1 MDEKR
6 RFPNCDWKCENC
18 CLNHDYPSLGL
29 CEDFG
34 SLSDSQIYFKSYW
47 AADVANLVNYSE
59 FRLSKPEQN
68 MPGLILDDG
77 SWKEMAVPSTT
88 TIGRSGDNMIQPES
102 QSVSKK
108 HATIHMSID
117 HRGRQQCTVEDH
129 SSRNGTFW
137 GPSPYDREQ
146 QRVDKTQIIPYGT
159 FLKFGNSNTYFN
171 YLEEKPREDIPI
183 AYDPLAHKSPPT
195 LKREDTQESELLVNS
210 NIASGENTESN
221 ALVPFAPPRS
231 ASPVELGGLN
241 TSGESLRGSGG
252 GGVAVAPV
260 LANSNNMMI
269 SIQYPHGKENNPV
282 SIHIDPKGQGPPAQA
297 SFTEPRSNRSSGH
310 YSDADHDH
318 YPPPRHRGS
327 RRSEDRPLRESRQ
340 RSGRES
346 REWMDV
352 EGRGSQDSPISGEI
366 GRGVQRYNSQALS
379 SRGGHDN
386 DYGDDEDESDMPPP
400 LAETGLRNAAPADV
414 VEMRGSRGRGS
425 KRSASPPPPLSPR
438 SGVDLDDFRHHHHHH
453 DEGQRHNPF
462 PLSPIKGSFGFPY
475 PGKTTFQEKANP
487 LLVRRAW
494 PDISVVPITAL
505 TSTVSHDLNSDQLY
519 EGYDEKAPMPSV
531 EDFSGDLPPYVRSE
545 AVADRFRE
553 PEDTVCGKL
562 GGAIAELNDLL
573 KQAIVGAQVKSPQ
586 QSQQAAAG
594 GSDPV
599 ADAVS
604 AELEAALQTLVNDI
618 LVRSIN
624 TLQQLLR
631 HNLIS
636 AFAEADGSREC
647 HNDVMPLL
655 TNACGRLERVLAFS
669 NGKGFGKAENQKYA
683 KKARSSE
690 RHAVVAYALHY
701 SVLSELDIANCLL
714 FSATQ
719 EAVAEEELKMNPLG
733 KGKSKGDSAGGAR
746 GSRDEGAKVRGSHDT
761 GASIQ
766 LELEELRRLK
776 GRASRKGGSAA
787 LAAQI
792 RELEEKAVSHAG
804 KGVVAVDGS
813 LDFGPLFMPAAG
825 AGEQTQRYDTME
837 LKRLREQEDAE
848 GHKYQRFARA
858 LYIATNNVRRFWNYA
873 FRRWRNVVNDMKRD
887 YTNKMR
893 HFAYCL
899 KDRGHSFL
907 RNAFRKLAK
916 HAQVEREQER
926 VDQVRAELRYEMCGM
941 QQKIHE
947 LSSQNTLAASLA
959 AERALN
965 RELTDLNLELR
976 NSITELDGKL
986 LEVVNVEPA
995 ERKELVRD
1003 VLFGREDALSM
1014 ARREAKALRD
1024 ELQELYDLGIRLP
1037 EGPRKNIMESAPVPP
1052 SFKRPKDPKAEPLP
1066 ETIDKSDKRLRD
1078 TAPLTDGRQNTRP
1091 LALKEQALP
1100 EVAAGLASK
1109 KQFLPHRGD
1118 LSVTNPMRPLVK
1130 NHNKELAPVQG
1141 RFLDDD
1147 NRRLINGLT
1156 RKDATIIIA
1165 KEVRR
1170 LTDSLRK
1177 TTFERNRMQKRL
1189 THDATKHMQQ
1199 TLAVE
1204 ALQKRITDRERSLT
1218 QLRKLL
1224 KEKRFVGDKGLVE
1237 LTIALEDSGVGNSAI
1252 LMEPSS
1258 LDDPTVDYSNVPP
1271 LEPFRFG
1278 PPGNPEKPNELQ
1290 SKIGPVDV
1298 TRQRE
1303 SYQDAVDDALRI
1315 VDPAKAA
1322 AEEELKRQILEE
1334 AGARSDKAFPVP
1346 AAGASG

>member
-1 MDEKR
+1 
-6 RFPNCDWKCENC
+6 
-18 CLNHDYPSLGL
+18 
-29 CEDFG
+29 
-34 SLSDSQIYFKSYW
+34 
-47 AADVANLVNYSE
+47 
-59 FRLSKPEQN
+59 
-68 MPGLILDDG
+68 
-77 SWKEMAVPSTT
+77 
-88 TIGRSGDNMIQPES
+88 MIQPES

-108 HATIHMSID
+108 HATITTGID
-117 HRGRQQCTVEDH
+117 QRGKLQCTVEDH
-129 SSRNGTFW
+129 GSRNGTFW

-146 QRVDKTQIIPYGT
+146 QRIDKIQVIPYGT

-183 AYDPLAHKSPPT
+183 AYDPLSHKLPPS
-195 LKREDTQESELLVNS
+195 LKREDTQESELLINS
-210 NIASGENTESN
+210 NVASGGNTENT

-241 TSGESLRGSGG
+241 TSGEGSLRGSGG
-252 GGVAVAPV
+252 GVAMAPV

-297 SFTEPRSNRSSGH
+297 SFKEPHSNRSSGH
-310 YSDADHDH
+310 YSDADHEA

-327 RRSEDRPLRESRQ
+327 RRSEDRPLRGSRQ
-340 RSGRES
+340 RSARES
-346 REWMDV
+346 REWEDV
-352 EGRGSQDSPISGEI
+352 EGRSMDSPPPGEI

-379 SRGGHDN
+379 SRGGHEN
-386 DYGDDEDESDMPPP
+386 DYGDDEESDMPPP
-400 LAETGLRNAAPADV
+400 LAEAGLRGAAEA
-414 VEMRGSRGRGS
+414 EARGSRSRGH
-425 KRSASPPPPLSPR
+425 KRSASPASPLLSPR
-438 SGVDLDDFRHHHHHH
+438 SGVDLDDFRHQHHAHHH
-453 DEGQRHNPF
+453 DEGERHNPF

-475 PGKTTFQEKANP
+475 PGKTTFTEKTNP

-494 PDISVVPITAL
+494 PDIAVVPITAL

-519 EGYDEKAPMPSV
+519 EGYDKKAPLPTV
-531 EDFSGDLPPYVRSE
+531 EDFSDELPPYVRSE
-545 AVADRFRE
+545 AVADRFQD

-573 KQAIVGAQVKSPQ
+573 KQAIVGSQVRSPQ
-586 QSQQAAAG
+586 QSQQAAG
-594 GSDPV
+594 GAADPI
-599 ADAVS
+599 ADAIS
-604 AELEAALQTLVNDI
+604 AELESALQTLVNDI

-636 AFAEADGSREC
+636 AFAEADRSREC
-647 HNDVMPLL
+647 SNDVLPLL

-719 EAVAEEELKMNPLG
+719 EAVAEQELQANPLG
-733 KGKSKGDSAGGAR
+733 KGKSKGGTR
-746 GSRDEGAKVRGSHDT
+746 GSHDEDTKVRGSHDT
-761 GASIQ
+761 GASIAM
-766 LELEELRRLK
+766 ELDELRRLK
-776 GRASRKGGSAA
+776 SKANRKGGSAA

-858 LYIATNNVRRFWNYA
+858 LYISTNNVRRFWNYA

-899 KDRGHSFL
+899 KDRGFCFL

-1003 VLFGREDALSM
+1003 VLFGREDALSV
-1014 ARREAKALRD
+1014 ARRESKALRD
-1024 ELQELYDLGIRLP
+1024 ELQELYDLSIRLP

-1078 TAPLTDGRQNTRP
+1078 TGPLTDGRQNTRP
-1091 LALKEQALP
+1091 LSLKEQALP
-1100 EVAAGLASK
+1100 ETAAGLASK
-1109 KQFLPHRGD
+1109 KKFLPHRGD
-1118 LSVTNPMRPLVK
+1118 LSVANPMRPLVK
-1130 NHNKELAPVQG
+1130 NHNRELAPVQG

-1147 NRRLINGLT
+1147 NRRLINGLS

-1177 TTFERNRMQKRL
+1177 TAFERNRMQKRL

-1199 TLAVE
+1199 TLAIE

-1224 KEKRFVGDKGLVE
+1224 REKRFVGDKGLVE

-1252 LMEPSS
+1252 LMEPTS

-1278 PPGNPEKPNELQ
+1278 PAGNPEKPNDIQ

-1315 VDPAKAA
+1315 VDPVKAA
-1322 AEEELKRQILEE
+1322 AEEELKKQILAE
-1334 AGARSDKAFPVP
+1334 AGARSDKAFPMP

>member
-1 MDEKR
+1 
-6 RFPNCDWKCENC
+6 
-18 CLNHDYPSLGL
+18 
-29 CEDFG
+29 
-34 SLSDSQIYFKSYW
+34 
-47 AADVANLVNYSE
+47 
-59 FRLSKPEQN
+59 
-68 MPGLILDDG
+68 MPGLVLDDG
-77 SWKEMAVPSTT
+77 SWKDMDVPSST

-108 HATIHMSID
+108 HATITVGID
-117 HRGRQQCTVEDH
+117 HRGKQICTVEDH
-129 SSRNGTFW
+129 GSRNGTFW

-171 YLEEKPREDIPI
+171 YLEEKPREAPI
-183 AYDPLAHKSPPT
+183 AYDPLSNPS
-195 LKREDTQESELLVNS
+195 LKREDTQESELLVD
-210 NIASGENTESN
+210 GENIESS
-221 ALVPFAPPRS
+221 ALVPFVPPRS
-231 ASPVELGGLN
+231 ASPVELGVLN
-241 TSGESLRGSGG
+241 TSGDGSNAGSLRASGG
-252 GGVAVAPV
+252 GIMAPAAATMAPV
-260 LANSNNMMI
+260 LTNSNNMMI

-282 SIHIDPKGQGPPAQA
+282 SIHIDPKGNGPPTQT
-297 SFTEPRSNRSSGH
+297 SFSQHHSNRSSGH
-310 YSDADHDH
+310 YSDADHVNG
-318 YPPPRHRGS
+318 HRP
-327 RRSEDRPLRESRQ
+327 RRSDERPLRGTRQ
-340 RSGRES
+340 RERSGRES
-346 REWMDV
+346 REWEDA
-352 EGRGSQDSPISGEI
+352 GSLDSPPPGEI

-379 SRGGHDN
+379 SRGAPDDMGYADE
-386 DYGDDEDESDMPPP
+386 DDDEDIPLP
-400 LAETGLRNAAPADV
+400 LAETGLRNAAPHDGG
-414 VEMRGSRGRGS
+414 EMRGSRSRG
-425 KRSASPPPPLSPR
+425 KRSAGPSPPISPR
-438 SGVDLDDFRHHHHHH
+438 SGVDLDDFRHHHPHH
-453 DEGQRHNPF
+453 DGGGGHSSHGHSHNPF

-475 PGKTTFQEKANP
+475 PGKTDFHEKSNP

-494 PDISVVPITAL
+494 PDIAVVPITSL
-505 TSTVSHDLNSDQLY
+505 TSTVSHDLNADQLY
-519 EGYDEKAPMPSV
+519 EGYDEKSPQPTV
-531 EDFSGDLPPYVRSE
+531 EDFSNDLPPYVRSE
-545 AVADRFRE
+545 AVADRFQD

-573 KQAIVGAQVKSPQ
+573 KQAIVGSQVKSPQ
-586 QSQQAAAG
+586 QSQSAG
-594 GSDPV
+594 ATTPDPV
-599 ADAVS
+599 ADAIT
-604 AELEAALQTLVNDI
+604 AELDSALQTLVNDI

-624 TLQQLLR
+624 TVQSLLR

-636 AFAEADGSREC
+636 AFAEADRSREC
-647 HNDVMPLL
+647 HNDVLALL
-655 TNACGRLERVLAFS
+655 TNACGRLERLLAFS
-669 NGKGFGKAENQKYA
+669 NKKGFGKSENQKYA

-690 RHAVVAYALHY
+690 RHAVVAYSLHY

-719 EAVAEEELKMNPLG
+719 EAVAEEELKANPLG
-733 KGKSKGDSAGGAR
+733 KGKGKQTSSSSPDREDGG
-746 GSRDEGAKVRGSHDT
+746 KVRGSHDT
-761 GASIQ
+761 GGSIQ

-776 GRASRKGGSAA
+776 SKANRKGGSAA

-813 LDFGPLFMPAAG
+813 LDFGPLFMPAGG
-825 AGEQTQRYDTME
+825 AGEQTQRYDSME

-858 LYIATNNVRRFWNYA
+858 LFIATNNVRRFWNYA
-873 FRRWRNVVNDMKRD
+873 FRRWANVVNDMKRD

-899 KDRGHSFL
+899 KDRGHNFL

-916 HAQVEREQER
+916 HAHVEREQQR

-976 NSITELDGKL
+976 TSITELDAKL
-986 LEVVNVEPA
+986 LEVVSVEPA

-1024 ELQELYDLGIRLP
+1024 ELQELYDLSIRLP

-1066 ETIDKSDKRLRD
+1066 ETIDKYDKRLRD

-1100 EVAAGLASK
+1100 ETSAGLASK
-1109 KQFLPHRGD
+1109 KKFLPHRGD
-1118 LSVTNPMRPLVK
+1118 LSVDNPMRPLVK

-1147 NRRLINGLT
+1147 NRRLINGLS

-1177 TTFERNRMQKRL
+1177 TAFERNRMQKRL

-1199 TLAVE
+1199 TLAIE

-1278 PPGNPEKPNELQ
+1278 PPGDPEKPNDLQ
-1290 SKIGPVDV
+1290 NQIRPVDV

-1303 SYQDAVDDALRI
+1303 SYQDAVDDALGI
-1315 VDPAKAA
+1315 VDPAKLA

-1334 AGARSDKAFPVP
+1334 AGARSEKAFPMP
-1346 AAGASG
+1346 GASG